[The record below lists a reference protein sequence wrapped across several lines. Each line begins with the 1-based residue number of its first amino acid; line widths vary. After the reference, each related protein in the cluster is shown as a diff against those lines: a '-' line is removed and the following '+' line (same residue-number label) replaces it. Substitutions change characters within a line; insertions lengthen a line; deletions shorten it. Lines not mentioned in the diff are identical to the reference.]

1 MVLVSLKKIS
11 KTKNRTFW
19 QGWEQLEIF
28 SPLTQLTIKGVFHL
42 YKRKASKHSLLA
54 SKDINKTDFTFK
66 SSVTF
71 DRLFKAASFSLKQ
84 MVK

>member
-11 KTKNRTFW
+11 KTKNTTFW

-28 SPLTQLTIKGVFHL
+28 SPLTQLTVKGVFHL
-42 YKRKASKHSLLA
+42 YKGKASKHSLLL
-54 SKDINKTDFTFK
+54 SKGINKTDFTFK
-66 SSVTF
+66 SSVRF
-71 DRLFKAASFSLKQ
+71 DRWFKTSFSLKQ